1 LNLSQRKLLARSA
14 SFDVALLGKKV
25 VFAPVKHKKN
35 SSNEASLSRLRAV
48 GLVYPHFGWL
58 RELLIALKL
67 SNQFMDVAKA
77 TEL

>member
-1 LNLSQRKLLARSA
+1 M
-14 SFDVALLGKKV
+14 KV
-25 VFAPVKHKKN
+25 VSFPELTALPGRYRVRP
-35 SSNEASLSRLRAV
+35 SRERAV